1 MRPSRLE
8 QEILE
13 RLRDIEE
20 RLLVLE
26 SMPRPIVFAIGK
38 MFPEPQ
44 PSDMQMPSELEH

>member
-1 MRPSRLE
+1 MRHSRLE

-26 SMPRPIVFAIGK
+26 SMPRPIIFAIGRTY
-38 MFPEPQ
+38 PDPQ
-44 PSDMQMPSELEH
+44 ASDMQMPSELEH